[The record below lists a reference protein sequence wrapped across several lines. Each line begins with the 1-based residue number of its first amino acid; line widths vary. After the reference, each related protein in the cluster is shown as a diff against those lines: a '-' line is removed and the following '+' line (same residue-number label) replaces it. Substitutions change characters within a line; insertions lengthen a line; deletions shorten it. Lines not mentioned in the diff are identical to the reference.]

1 LKEDYDVQKW
11 LRLIKEG
18 LAAFGINLSSMV
30 NNAQYLQDA
39 GFVNIQSK
47 VMKVP
52 CGVWPK
58 NQTMKMVGMYMRSVI
73 YDGLQG
79 ISMGPFTRGL
89 KWTPDEVELLL
100 VDVRKSLFDISTH
113 SYLPFHIYY
122 GQKPLDG

>member
-1 LKEDYDVQKW
+1 
-11 LRLIKEG
+11 
-18 LAAFGINLSSMV
+18 
-30 NNAQYLQDA
+30 
-39 GFVNIQSK
+39 
-47 VMKVP
+47 
-52 CGVWPK
+52 
-58 NQTMKMVGMYMRSVI
+58 MKMVGMYMRSVI

-122 GQKPLDG
+122 GQKPLDGWVVVGIRMPCYAIWWGDFVAH